1 MGPAATR
8 QPPLTELLGKGGDG
22 GSSGQVLLLRAAHHF
37 TKGFVIMRILLPAQ
51 EAKLLSAIRP
61 REPFGARDHA
71 LIRFAVHTG
80 LRSAEL
86 CSLNVGD
93 VCTWDGFARQW
104 VEVVGKGGHSRQ
116 VPLNSVARQ
125 AVLDLVAFNRLRG
138 FAVAGES
145 PLLVTRCH
153 RRLPTRSL
161 RDLIQRY
168 RERVDLDVH
177 CSPHTFRHSFASRL
191 AGCASL
197 PLVQAALGHK
207 KLTSTQVY
215 AHVTPAQL
223 AAGLDR
229 LADG

>member
-1 MGPAATR
+1 
-8 QPPLTELLGKGGDG
+8 
-22 GSSGQVLLLRAAHHF
+22 
-37 TKGFVIMRILLPAQ
+37 MRILLPAQ
-51 EAKLLSAIRP
+51 EARLLSVVGLRS
-61 REPFGARDHA
+61 PFGARDHA

-86 CSLNVGD
+86 CSLNVGA
-93 VCTWDGFARQW
+93 VFTWDGFPRQW
-104 VEVVGKGGHSRQ
+104 VEVVGKGGRSRQ

-125 AVLDLVAFNRLRG
+125 AVIDLVAFNRSRG

-161 RDLIQRY
+161 RDIIQKY
-168 RERVDLDVH
+168 RERADLDVH

-191 AGCASL
+191 AACAPL
-197 PLVQAALGHK
+197 PVVQAALGHVR
-207 KLTSTQVY
+207 LSSTQVY
-215 AHVTPAQL
+215 THVTPGQL
-223 AAGLDR
+223 TAGLQR